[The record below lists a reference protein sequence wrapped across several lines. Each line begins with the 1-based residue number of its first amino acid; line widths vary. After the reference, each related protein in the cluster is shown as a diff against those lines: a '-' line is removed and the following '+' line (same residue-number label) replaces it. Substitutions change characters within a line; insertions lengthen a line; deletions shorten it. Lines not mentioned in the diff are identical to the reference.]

1 MAKAHL
7 ALGLGLS
14 LVHLAAAQIPA
25 GRTVNLA
32 LDSAKPFVYIAFDHA
47 GPRQPVEQGEPDQGL
62 WLRLVNNS
70 ALPIEVRA
78 NGTATDPD
86 MTILP
91 DTITRRMVP
100 ISMSSAVREKM
111 PRGYSS
117 TMGTLIMIEPGKS
130 LVFSVPAN
138 HVSAAWF
145 LQVPFNFSLS
155 PVKEGVQPV
164 CLAAFVWEDIPEPY
178 RTCGGRQL
186 EIPPPR

>member
-1 MAKAHL
+1 AKAHL
-7 ALGLGLS
+7 AFGLGLS

-32 LDSAKPFVYIAFDHA
+32 LDSTKPFVYIAFDHA
-47 GPRQPVEQGEPDQGL
+47 GSRQPVEQGEPDQGL

-111 PRGYSS
+111 PRG
-117 TMGTLIMIEPGKS
+117 
-130 LVFSVPAN
+130 
-138 HVSAAWF
+138 
-145 LQVPFNFSLS
+145 
-155 PVKEGVQPV
+155 
-164 CLAAFVWEDIPEPY
+164 
-178 RTCGGRQL
+178 
-186 EIPPPR
+186 

>member
-7 ALGLGLS
+7 VLGLL

-32 LDSAKPFVYIAFDHA
+32 LDSTKPIVYIAFDHA

-78 NGTATDPD
+78 NGTATDPE

-111 PRGYSS
+111 PRGYSYG
-117 TMGTLIMIEPGKS
+117 MGTLITIDSGKS

-138 HVSAAWF
+138 HVSPAWF
-145 LQVPFNFSLS
+145 LQVPFYFSL
-155 PVKEGVQPV
+155 PPEKEGVQPV
-164 CLAAFVWEDIPEPY
+164 CLAGFVWEDVPEAH
-178 RTCGGRQL
+178 RTRSGRQL